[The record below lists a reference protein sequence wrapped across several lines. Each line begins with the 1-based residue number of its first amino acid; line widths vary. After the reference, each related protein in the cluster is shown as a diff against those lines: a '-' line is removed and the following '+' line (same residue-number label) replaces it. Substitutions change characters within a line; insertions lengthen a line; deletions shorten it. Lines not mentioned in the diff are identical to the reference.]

1 MKPKVIPFAF
11 LAAFA
16 AALTASS
23 CGGKSDEAL
32 PAAAQGDERLS
43 AMGRQALE
51 DKKWTEAR
59 GYFQQLI
66 DSYPRSQLAGD
77 ARLGIADSYFNQSGS
92 GNLILAIAEYRDFLT
107 FFPNHPRADYAQFQ
121 IASGHYRQ
129 VRSPDRDQE
138 PTELAVEEF
147 EKLIE
152 LYRNSRYAE
161 EGREILEECYE
172 RLAESEFN
180 IGWFY
185 LKTRKHC
192 RASIPRFQKVVDD
205 LPFVHE
211 DGRRPIQTRR
221 GPARLSPAVRGAA
234 SFRAGRQQLPRQRVP
249 RRGPSHPHHDGEG
262 AHRRG
267 ESQIAPDFPLTK
279 PVFHGTLPNPAFG
292 DLQEAL

>member
-1 MKPKVIPFAF
+1 MESKLIPFA
-11 LAAFA
+11 LVV
-16 AALTASS
+16 ALVAG
-23 CGGKSDEAL
+23 CGGKSDNAL

-43 AMGRQALE
+43 AMGRDALE
-51 DKKWTEAR
+51 DKNWTEAR

-121 IASGHYRQ
+121 IASGNYRQ

-138 PTELAVEEF
+138 PTQLAVEEF

-161 EGREILEECYE
+161 EGRVILEECYE

-192 RASIPRFQKVVDD
+192 RASIPRFQKVVDHYPSYTKMD
-205 LPFVHE
+205 EVQF
-211 DGRRPIQTRR
+211 
-221 GPARLSPAVRGAA
+221 RLG
-234 SFRAGRQQLPRQRVP
+234 
-249 RRGPSHPHHDGEG
+249 
-262 AHRRG
+262 
-267 ESQIAPDFPLTK
+267 
-279 PVFHGTLPNPAFG
+279 
-292 DLQEAL
+292 EALLACLQPVEAKVHFEQVVNNYPDSEYHEKAQTILTTMAEAPAEEAKAK

>member
-1 MKPKVIPFAF
+1 MRFNVIPL
-11 LAAFA
+11 LATLLAMA
-16 AALTASS
+16 TLSG
-23 CGGKSDEAL
+23 CGGKSDEAI
-32 PAAAQGDERLS
+32 PVAAQGDERLS

-51 DKKWTEAR
+51 NENWTEAR

-92 GNLILAIAEYRDFLT
+92 GNMILAIAEYRDFLT

-138 PTELAVEEF
+138 PTQLAVEEF

-161 EGREILEECYE
+161 EGRVLLEECYE

-192 RASIPRFQKVVDD
+192 RASIPRFRKVVEEYPSYTNMDEVQFR
-205 LPFVHE
+205 LGEALLACLQPQEAMAHFEQVVNNYPESEFHE
-211 DGRRPIQTRR
+211 DAQTILASMASQ
-221 GPARLSPAVRGAA
+221 PDSAA
-234 SFRAGRQQLPRQRVP
+234 KA
-249 RRGPSHPHHDGEG
+249 
-262 AHRRG
+262 
-267 ESQIAPDFPLTK
+267 K
-279 PVFHGTLPNPAFG
+279 
-292 DLQEAL
+292 